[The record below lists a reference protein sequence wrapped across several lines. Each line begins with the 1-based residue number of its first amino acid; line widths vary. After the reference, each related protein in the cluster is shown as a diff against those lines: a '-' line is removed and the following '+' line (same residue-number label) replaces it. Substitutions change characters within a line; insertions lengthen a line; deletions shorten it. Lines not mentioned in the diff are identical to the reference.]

1 MSTHSTA
8 IGGMA
13 TERERAILAAVAGA
27 NANVDWLTND
37 RIEALTGGHGML
49 NLPVIAI
56 ADALAV
62 ELLRGA
68 DLQVKFANVA
78 HQPIDDL
85 LTKAIDAARLAGA
98 DSANAALLSAAL
110 LYLAG
115 AQAQVGIPAGN
126 RKLGATA
133 RMIAGVDRCGVA
145 AIPTGKKNNKISGFP
160 AVAAVYRA
168 MGEGQLSPIDGR
180 SVPTGVRSM
189 DTARWA
195 RTSYS
200 LQWPRTG
207 RASGRKRCSMPWPAL
222 GSRPPLLPLRCLV
235 LRRFWRSF
243 IRTPM

>member
-78 HQPIDDL
+78 H
-85 LTKAIDAARLAGA
+85 
-98 DSANAALLSAAL
+98 
-110 LYLAG
+110 
-115 AQAQVGIPAGN
+115 
-126 RKLGATA
+126 
-133 RMIAGVDRCGVA
+133 
-145 AIPTGKKNNKISGFP
+145 
-160 AVAAVYRA
+160 
-168 MGEGQLSPIDGR
+168 
-180 SVPTGVRSM
+180 
-189 DTARWA
+189 
-195 RTSYS
+195 
-200 LQWPRTG
+200 
-207 RASGRKRCSMPWPAL
+207 
-222 GSRPPLLPLRCLV
+222 RPSTIC
-235 LRRFWRSF
+235 
-243 IRTPM
+243 